1 VVSASPAPGGRS
13 REEALRKAR
22 PIRLLLTDCDGVLTD
37 AGVYYGSRGEAMK
50 RFSIRDGMGVE
61 RLREIAG
68 IETGIVSGETASAIA
83 RRAAKLAI
91 REAHLGVR
99 DKLAALQEIAERR
112 RLDFSQIAYIGDDV
126 NDLPAMTAS
135 GLSAC
140 PRDALPEVV
149 ACADYVCALPGGQGA
164 FREFAELLILGAG
177 GAFGREFQ

>member
-1 VVSASPAPGGRS
+1 VVSPEPASAGRS

-22 PIRLLLTDCDGVLTD
+22 SIRLLLTDCDGVLTD

-68 IETGIVSGETASAIA
+68 IETGILSGENAPAIA

-99 DKLAALQEIAERR
+99 DKFAALLEIAERR
-112 RLDFSQIAYIGDDV
+112 RFDFSQIAYIGDDV
-126 NDLPAMTAS
+126 NDLAAMHAS

-149 ACADYVCALPGGQGA
+149 ACVDYVCALPGGQGA
-164 FREFAELLILGAG
+164 FREFAELLILGVDG
-177 GAFGREFQ
+177 VFGREIQ